1 MQVRKLDMGRRQ
13 DVEQFIA
20 LPFALYRDNKQWV
33 PPLLSDMRLMLNRK
47 KNPYFR
53 HSDADLFVVEQGKET
68 LARVAVLHNTNY
80 CAYHKRQAAFFYYW
94 DTVDEAAATRLLFDA
109 AFDWARGRGLKEVIG
124 PLGFM
129 EGDGM
134 GVLVE
139 GFEHRPAMGIPYN
152 YAYYEPLLTG
162 IGFQKATDFSSGYL
176 PGDMELPQRFYD
188 VAEKVKERRGLRIKS
203 FTSAKELRD
212 WAPRIGEV
220 YNAAFVDN
228 WEYFPMPE
236 ADIKVVAERLV
247 QATDP
252 RLIKLV
258 MKQEQ
263 ITGFVFGFTDLSAAF
278 QKSKG
283 RLWPIGWWY
292 ILREFKRTKWA
303 NFNGLGLLPGHQGV
317 GANAIL
323 YTELAKSVREFHFEH
338 AETVQVEEQNL
349 KSLAEQDAL
358 GVRWYK
364 KHRIYRREL

>member
-263 ITGFVFGFTDLSAAF
+263 ID
-278 QKSKG
+278 
-283 RLWPIGWWY
+283 P
-292 ILREFKRTKWA
+292 
-303 NFNGLGLLPGHQGV
+303 
-317 GANAIL
+317 
-323 YTELAKSVREFHFEH
+323 
-338 AETVQVEEQNL
+338 
-349 KSLAEQDAL
+349 
-358 GVRWYK
+358 
-364 KHRIYRREL
+364 